1 MKKIVVIGSSGAG
14 KSTFSR
20 GLGATTGI
28 DVIHLDRLFWK
39 PNWTETPRDEWK
51 EILRETLKGDSWI
64 LDGNFGGT
72 REMSMEASDTIIF
85 LDIPRIVC
93 VWRVLKRVAFYK
105 KGDRQDMADG
115 CDERFDWKFLIW
127 IWNYPKI
134 SKPVV
139 ENLLE
144 KFRSK
149 KKDFCIE
156 IERGDRKFPAR
167 Y

>member
-1 MKKIVVIGSSGAG
+1 
-14 KSTFSR
+14 
-20 GLGATTGI
+20 
-28 DVIHLDRLFWK
+28 
-39 PNWTETPRDEWK
+39 
-51 EILRETLKGDSWI
+51 
-64 LDGNFGGT
+64 
-72 REMSMEASDTIIF
+72 
-85 LDIPRIVC
+85 
-93 VWRVLKRVAFYK
+93 
-105 KGDRQDMADG
+105 MADG